1 MKKRKLIKKI
11 GVAAITAAMVLT
23 SVFSI
28 STLTVK
34 AEEIDTQ
41 EHVLGSVSDV
51 RQEGNKVYI
60 TYVSGEKTKI
70 TFLED
75 NLFRFNM
82 DPDGDFPETP
92 EPRQRVIQV

>member
-51 RQEGNKVYI
+51 RQEGNKSIYHLCKWRKNKD
-60 TYVSGEKTKI
+60 Y
-70 TFLED
+70 F
-75 NLFRFNM
+75 FR
-82 DPDGDFPETP
+82 
-92 EPRQRVIQV
+92 R

>member
-1 MKKRKLIKKI
+1 M
-11 GVAAITAAMVLT
+11 
-23 SVFSI
+23 
-28 STLTVK
+28 K

-60 TYVSGEKTKI
+60 TYVSGENKDY
-70 TFLED
+70 FLED

-82 DPDGDFPETP
+82 DPDGEFSNT
-92 EPRQRVIQV
+92 

>member
-1 MKKRKLIKKI
+1 MKNNKLKKKLKLLVRREKTMKKRKLIKKI

-60 TYVSGEKTKI
+60 TYVSGKKQR
-70 TFLED
+70 L
-75 NLFRFNM
+75 LF
-82 DPDGDFPETP
+82 
-92 EPRQRVIQV
+92 